1 MITATALR
9 KDLER
14 YLDNVVEDG
23 ERIIVER
30 NVEEGD
36 GRGVMIVPSLGETA
50 ADEMDATE
58 WLLSSPERAARLR
71 ESIAQARRGEVVTVT
86 MEQLEA
92 MARDAPEGD
101 DMRAAA

>member
-36 GRGVMIVPSLGETA
+36 GRGVMTVPLGETA